1 MDEIT
6 KGVTK
11 MGGKM
16 NLLNEL
22 WVMSVIRGIPE
33 LQMGGR
39 NGVS

>member
-11 MGGKM
+11 MKKKR

-22 WVMSVIRGIPE
+22 WVMSVMRGVPE
-33 LQMGGR
+33 LQVGGR

>member
-11 MGGKM
+11 MEKKR

-22 WVMSVIRGIPE
+22 WVMR
-33 LQMGGR
+33 LQVGGR

>member
-1 MDEIT
+1 MNEIT

-11 MGGKM
+11 MEKKR

-22 WVMSVIRGIPE
+22 WVMSVVRGIPE
-33 LQMGGR
+33 LQVGGR